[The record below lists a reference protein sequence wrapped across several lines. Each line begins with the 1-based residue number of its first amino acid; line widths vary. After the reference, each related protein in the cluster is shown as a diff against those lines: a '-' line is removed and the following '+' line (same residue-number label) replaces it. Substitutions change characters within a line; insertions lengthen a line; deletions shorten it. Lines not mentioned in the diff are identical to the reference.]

1 MKKNLKSTLLAV
13 SWLFALALL
22 PGCSKPEES
31 PQAKAPSQ
39 APQAKPGSPA
49 AAPVQ
54 KRLSSVS
61 ANPAQLDFHNRT
73 DPFKPFAPVVAAP
86 APAQAKGEQPV
97 VPAGDQLPIQS
108 FEVSRFKVAGIIAG
122 LKENRALIL
131 DPNGK
136 GYVVQQGM
144 LIGNNSGVIT
154 RITASSVEVVER
166 FKDEKGKTRKRTIM
180 LTLAKKR

>member
-1 MKKNLKSTLLAV
+1 MRKNRKSTLFAV
-13 SWLFALALL
+13 SWLLAQALL
-22 PGCSKPEES
+22 PGCSKPEGS
-31 PQAKAPSQ
+31 PQATAPGE
-39 APQAKPGSPA
+39 APQVRHLAPA
-49 AAPVQ
+49 LAPVQ
-54 KRLSSVS
+54 KQLSSAS
-61 ANPAQLDFHNRT
+61 ALPAPFDFRNRT
-73 DPFKPFAPVVAAP
+73 DPFKPYAPVAATP
-86 APAQAKGEQPV
+86 APVQAKGEQPA

-108 FEVSRFKVAGIIAG
+108 FEVSKFKVAGIIAG

-144 LIGNNSGVIT
+144 LVGSNNGVIS